1 MASANTSGAEASKN
15 WHSPAGTGIDS
26 SLATRSS
33 TDLSA
38 SLTLDWEDFSG
49 TGVVVND
56 SVTVHIESP
65 NLVQDLS
72 LSDDYLNLIDG
83 QFQSVR
89 HCSGGEISLEDHSDQ
104 NLRIHLYDEM
114 VPCNG
119 DAVYGCYQ
127 HQENRILIPYSSM
140 LSLRHELVHY
150 FQDILDRDF
159 GHDDPL
165 FDSCFTGVQNL
176 TIRLQNGDYVDAI
189 YEPANSDEFP
199 PVSVFDNYQQ
209 IFEGLLT
216 TGRV

>member
-1 MASANTSGAEASKN
+1 M
-15 WHSPAGTGIDS
+15 D
-26 SLATRSS
+26 
-33 TDLSA
+33 A
-38 SLTLDWEDFSG
+38 SLTLEPEDFYG
-49 TGVVVND
+49 TGVVVNE

-89 HCSGGEISLEDHSDQ
+89 QCSGGEISLEDHSDQ

-119 DAVYGCYQ
+119 DTVYGCYE
-127 HQENRILIPYSSM
+127 HRENRILIPYSSM

-159 GHDDPL
+159 VHDDPL

-176 TIRLQNGDYVDAI
+176 SIRLKNGDYVDAI
-189 YEPANSDEFP
+189 YEPTNSDEFP

-216 TGRV
+216 TG